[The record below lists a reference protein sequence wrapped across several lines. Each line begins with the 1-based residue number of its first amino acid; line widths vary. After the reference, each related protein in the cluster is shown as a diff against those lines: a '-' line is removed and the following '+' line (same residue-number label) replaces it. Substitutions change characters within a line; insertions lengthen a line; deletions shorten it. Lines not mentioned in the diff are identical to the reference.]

1 MIKLI
6 SFTFSLAASFRF
18 LFQSTDPWFLHGIYL
33 RYETVL
39 FFKLLQKHT
48 FQLQYKTK
56 SFAWFWNEFSNFN
69 ENWCISNT
77 KIHILPD
84 FKSSQK
90 VGESSYKVRK
100 IFLEP
105 RGVYLSNAPTLV
117 IIRPLKK
124 RNFDFSKNFLRDLG
138 T

>member
-100 IFLEP
+100 NFSWTQRSRPFKRTNSCHHTTSEKKVTLIF
-105 RGVYLSNAPTLV
+105 RKISSAT
-117 IIRPLKK
+117 
-124 RNFDFSKNFLRDLG
+124 
-138 T
+138 